1 MKKRGG
7 GGSRQVTVLDVA
19 QCNYLNP
26 GQINGIHHG
35 ALKKFHRCWVPLQQP
50 FELQIRF
57 FPVQSYRHNA
67 KTITATDLFWIFF
80 SFAFFLSF
88 FFLFIIFS
96 VYTSLV
102 HKVLEKKTHSEQHWS
117 GHRRIDEGWN
127 DIFLRS
133 HKFTNCLHISQLYPL
148 IPISVG
154 L

>member
-67 KTITATDLFWIFF
+67 KTITATDSFWIFF

-102 HKVLEKKTHSEQHWS
+102 HKVLEKKHIQSNTGAGTGGLTRAETIFSLGPINLRIVCIFHSFTH
-117 GHRRIDEGWN
+117 
-127 DIFLRS
+127 
-133 HKFTNCLHISQLYPL
+133 
-148 IPISVG
+148 
-154 L
+154 